1 MGTQFLYLAC
11 QDRGSHSWTPVSH
24 TFVLDLCCVLSSSW
38 SIPSLSTM
46 SSALLHFFCVACGW
60 QWITKTQRG
69 TPSVAIGSNCFP
81 WLWRDVEACHVTLD
95 DVFVAQFGSASS
107 TRRVIELAVKDML
120 GQATIF
126 HTLPSQRRRRC
137 LMIVVR
143 SYEPVKCRIV
153 ELGTWSVV
161 CLRGGE
167 RGTCLGPPL
176 FGGPPWG
183 VRRVNFP

>member
-1 MGTQFLYLAC
+1 M
-11 QDRGSHSWTPVSH
+11 
-24 TFVLDLCCVLSSSW
+24 
-38 SIPSLSTM
+38 
-46 SSALLHFFCVACGW
+46 
-60 QWITKTQRG
+60 
-69 TPSVAIGSNCFP
+69 
-81 WLWRDVEACHVTLD
+81 EACHVTLD

-153 ELGTWSVV
+153 ELGT
-161 CLRGGE
+161 
-167 RGTCLGPPL
+167 
-176 FGGPPWG
+176 
-183 VRRVNFP
+183 